1 MEIMCRGKWIEMVND
16 DGWEYYRRIRGATA
30 VIIPAMVGNNYILV
44 EQYRKPI
51 QTTCLEWAAGL
62 VGDHDENEHPETA
75 GLRELIE
82 ETGYEAVEH
91 FFLDMP
97 QVSSPGASSEKFY
110 FLLCPKCKKIAAG
123 GGIAGEEDI
132 TTHIVPAEQIIE
144 FLEEK
149 AHEGIAI
156 DSKIYAGIEL
166 LKVYG

>member
-30 VIIPAMVGNNYILV
+30 VIIPAMVGDNYILV

-51 QTTCLEWAAGL
+51 QSTCIEWAAGL
-62 VGDHDENEHPETA
+62 VGDIEEGEHPETA
-75 GLRELIE
+75 GLRELVE
-82 ETGYEAVEH
+82 ETGYEATKH

-97 QVSSPGASSEKFY
+97 QVSSPGASSESFF
-110 FLLCPKCKKIAAG
+110 FLLCPQCKKIAAG
-123 GGIAGEEDI
+123 GGVDGEDI
-132 TTHIVPAEQIIE
+132 ITHIIPEEQIIE

-156 DSKIYAGIEL
+156 DSKIYAGIHL